1 MNNYN
6 MLLVAILIFIMLF
19 SVIMLYNK
27 ANIAFLNI
35 LIVII
40 ILFNVYYW
48 FYYRKMVLYR
58 CEKFENDIDDMPLLA
73 PCNSDNCVYTG
84 DRFQKSGNDNLQY
97 HKDFY
102 KNAIADKYGSYT
114 DIMKGD
120 PLLTFNCMKIAPF
133 IRNMFLRYDKNNKK
147 NDIFSYKYSKIYNI
161 NDNSL
166 VNHIKSELEAIII
179 NIKKTDITAS
189 KIKGPVYAIISQSP
203 YLRYNSQIINARFD
217 TTNNKYSYYNET
229 LEDNKIIS
237 SFDKNKALYT
247 EIILVFPSYKT
258 IKQSDNSISYV
269 FESYEKTNYF
279 LNEIKRF
286 VETNS
291 DLCFLKCN
299 NSFNLTCGCLNSTPS
314 MNKDIPGSLS
324 GPEGTK
330 GYTAKCLSEKNEKTD
345 YSMMYFLNPY
355 NPVFNNLIFNHL
367 Q

>member
-27 ANIAFLNI
+27 KANIAILNI

-58 CEKFENDIDDMPLLA
+58 CEKFENDIDDKPLLA

-102 KNAIADKYGSYT
+102 KNAIADKYGNYT

-120 PLLTFNCMKIAPF
+120 PLLTYSCLKNVSPE
-133 IRNMFLRYDKNNKK
+133 RVKNNLEKHVACRH
-147 NDIFSYKYSKIYNI
+147 SKIYNI

-166 VNHIKSELEAIII
+166 TSHIEAELIEFKKNIID
-179 NIKKTDITAS
+179 NTIT
-189 KIKGPVYAIISQSP
+189 KIKGPVYLMISQAP

-237 SFDKNKALYT
+237 SFDENKALYT
-247 EIILVFPSYKT
+247 DIMIIFLSYKN
-258 IKQSDNSISYV
+258 IENPDKSISYK
-269 FESYEKTNYF
+269 YEPSNNLGMFINATEN
-279 LNEIKRF
+279 I
-286 VETNS
+286 ETNS

-299 NSFNLTCGCLNSTPS
+299 NSFNLTCGCLNTTAAN
-314 MNKDIPGSLS
+314 NKDVAGSLS
-324 GPEGTK
+324 GPEGNK

-345 YSMMYFLNPY
+345 YSMLYFLNPY
-355 NPVFNNLIFNHL
+355 NQVFNKHILNHL